1 MKYLELSEKKYE
13 EISKLCL
20 VRHVSDSGLKS
31 ALMARMCYYTKSGAT
46 FATNLDE
53 RCIYRSCIIDALDDD
68 LFAWEYDIV
77 VVPYDR
83 VEDVR
88 NVLARKDKNLELK

>member
-1 MKYLELSEKKYE
+1 MKYLELSNEKFE

-31 ALMARMCYYTKSGAT
+31 ALMGNMCYFTKSGET
-46 FATNLDE
+46 FATNLEE
-53 RCIYRSCIIDALDDD
+53 RCIFRSCIIDALDDD
-68 LFAWEYDIV
+68 LFAWKYDIV
-77 VVPYDR
+77 VVPCDR

-88 NVLARKDKNLELK
+88 RVLARKDKNLELK